1 MSALIGLVERG
12 AAPSGRAARGA
23 CVPRGDAA

>member
-12 AAPSGRAARGA
+12 VPFGRAARGA
-23 CVPRGDAA
+23 CVARGGAA

>member
-12 AAPSGRAARGA
+12 ALSGRAARGA
-23 CVPRGDAA
+23 CVPRGGAA